1 VNRLRGK
8 LGALALGVY
17 VVTETKRP
25 ASPARALIATGG
37 FMFLQRIKTPGIA
50 HVAYVLGDEG
60 EAAVVDPRRDVDE
73 YLSAARTQNAT
84 IKYVI
89 ETHRQ
94 EDFVLGS
101 AELARATGAKIVTGR
116 HELFGHGDIRLAD
129 GEEFTFGG
137 LRLRA
142 LHTPGHTPES
152 MSYAVYVSD
161 APQRAWAVLTGDA
174 LFVGETGR
182 TDLPDPKK
190 TGENAGL
197 LYDVIHEKLLP
208 LGDQT
213 LLLPAHGSGS
223 VCGGNIAA
231 RDDSTL
237 GLERLYNPV
246 FVKSRA
252 EFIAAKLKE
261 RIPRPPYFA
270 LMEKL
275 NLKGGLPLARRPNE
289 IELLQPQQ
297 FQTEIGQGIV
307 VDARDPEAF
316 AGGHIP
322 KSYNVWKKGL
332 SVFGG
337 WIAGA
342 GTRVYLVLTAIDELD
357 AAVLAL
363 ARVGIDAV
371 EGVLAGGFDA
381 WRDAGLPIAYSGAI
395 GARDLKSKLDHFR
408 VLDVREDSE
417 FEEEGHIREA
427 SHLYVGYLEDHLRD
441 VTPALD
447 PAQPLAIACSVGH
460 RAGLAASILQRH
472 GFAQVHNV
480 LGGMTAWTELELPTV
495 KGAQNTVTTPQIE
508 GERR

>member
-1 VNRLRGK
+1 
-8 LGALALGVY
+8 
-17 VVTETKRP
+17 
-25 ASPARALIATGG
+25 
-37 FMFLQRIKTPGIA
+37 MFLQRIKTPGIA
-50 HVAYVLGDEG
+50 HVAYVIGDEG
-60 EAAVVDPRRDVDE
+60 EAAIVDPRRDVDE
-73 YLSAARTQNAT
+73 YLRVARAQSLT

-101 AELARATGAKIVTGR
+101 AELARITGAKIVNGR
-116 HELFGHGDIRLAD
+116 HDLFGHGDIRLAD
-129 GEEFTFGG
+129 GEDFSFAG
-137 LRLRA
+137 LRLCA

-152 MSYAVYVSD
+152 MCYAVFVKD
-161 APQRAWAVLTGDA
+161 APQTAWAVFTGDA
-174 LFVGETGR
+174 LFIGETGR

-197 LYDVIHEKLLP
+197 LYDAIHEKLLP

-223 VCGGNIAA
+223 VCGGNIAE

-246 FVKSRA
+246 FAKSR
-252 EFIAAKLKE
+252 EQFIAAKIKE
-261 RIPRPPYFA
+261 RIPRPPYFT

-275 NLKGGLPLARRPNE
+275 NSKGGIALAKQPKE
-289 IELLQPQQ
+289 IKLLQPKQ
-297 FQTEIGQGIV
+297 FQAEMGQGIV

-322 KSYNVWKKGL
+322 KAYSVWKGGL
-332 SVFGG
+332 PVFGG

-342 GTRVYLVLTAIDELD
+342 GTRLYLVLSAMDDLEE
-357 AAVLAL
+357 AVLSL
-363 ARVGIDAV
+363 ARIGVDAV

-395 GARDLKSKLDHFR
+395 GPRDLQRKLDRVR

-417 FEEEGHIREA
+417 FEEEGHVPHG
-427 SHLYVGYLEDHLRD
+427 SHLYVGYLEQHIGDIK
-441 VTPALD
+441 PALD
-447 PAQPLAIACSVGH
+447 KSQPVAVTCSVGH
-460 RAGLAASILQRH
+460 RAALAASILQRH
-472 GFAQVHNV
+472 GFAHVENV
-480 LGGMTAWTELELPTV
+480 LGGMTAWTELDLPTV
-495 KGAQNTVTTPQIE
+495 KGTENTVTTPEVE
-508 GERR
+508 GDRR